1 MRYKRGPMR
10 VPPARLGATLLLLLC
25 PLLALADAPR
35 DRFGAAGYFRIMTRP
50 DFSGG
55 SGQLGY
61 YWLYGRLLNESP
73 YAELN
78 LKLDVLQATP
88 GSDEVWAEVHTRFS
102 GTSIRSA
109 DPGNGSFVNFRA
121 DYLFVRAG
129 NILLDRVT
137 WQLGTLENRWNDL
150 HIYDQRPGTLL
161 YNTVGL
167 SGTYTGDRFD
177 VLLAVGDSG
186 YSLRPQNYN
195 TVLTT
200 AAHFRYRLIPGHLEA
215 GVRAQLGYEPSV
227 RGNRNALYASPGI
240 NYEDYVRRQVVQRY
254 FENNPGQEDLVP
266 NLKPR
271 SAASFMTAG
280 YLGFGGWGPLV
291 WDNLYVT
298 FERKHPDQSYQE
310 NYRGRNWTVYIADQT
325 DQRYEANF
333 GNEAYF
339 KLIPDKLEALWGVW
353 LGYAFN
359 QDNKIKPGEDD
370 RFIGSTV
377 LRLQYFL
384 TERVHLLA
392 ETSIAREKSEN
403 GNLYRNHVD
412 SVFTNTRGV
421 PDSRGLEFGDSDTRD
436 TWQGKVGVVLQPTG
450 RGIYARPSL
459 RLLYGIQYSTQ
470 HAAFGNSFVESLD
483 QYNLYVGPERHWH
496 SVVAIEAEGWF

>member
-1 MRYKRGPMR
+1 MR
-10 VPPARLGATLLLLLC
+10 VLPARLGAFLLLLLS

-73 YAELN
+73 YGELN
-78 LKLDVLQATP
+78 LRLDVLQSTP

-102 GTSIRSA
+102 GTSFRGA

-137 WQLGTLENRWNDL
+137 WQLGTLEDRWNDL
-150 HIYDQRPGTLL
+150 HIYDQRPGTIL
-161 YNTVGL
+161 YETVGL
-167 SGTYTGDRFD
+167 SGTYQGDRFD
-177 VLLAVGDSG
+177 ALLAVGDSG
-186 YSLRPQNYN
+186 YTLRPQKYN
-195 TVLTT
+195 TVLTG
-200 AAHFRYRLIPGHLEA
+200 AASFRYRLIPGHLEL
-215 GVRAQLGYEPSV
+215 GVRGQVGYEPAV

-240 NYEDYVRRQVVQRY
+240 NYEDYVRREVVRRY
-254 FENNPGQEDLVP
+254 FEANPGQEDLVP
-266 NLKPR
+266 DLNPR
-271 SAASFMTAG
+271 SALSYRAVG
-280 YLGFGGWGPLV
+280 YLGFGNVGPLI
-291 WDNLYVT
+291 WDNFYVT
-298 FERKHPDQSYQE
+298 FERKHPDQSYSE
-310 NYRGRNWTVYIADQT
+310 NFRGRDWTVYIADQT
-325 DQRYEANF
+325 DERHELSV
-333 GNEAYF
+333 GNEAYI

-353 LGYAFN
+353 VGYAFN
-359 QDNKIKPGEDD
+359 DDNAIKPGDDD
-370 RFIGSTV
+370 RLIASTV

-392 ETSIAREKSEN
+392 ETSIAREKSQN
-403 GNLYRNHVD
+403 GNVFRNHVD
-412 SVFTNTRGV
+412 SVFTNTGGM
-421 PDSRGLEFGDSDTRD
+421 PDARGLEFGDSDTRD
-436 TWQGKVGVVLQPTG
+436 TWQGKVGVVLNPTG

-459 RLLYGIQYSTQ
+459 RLLYGIQYSSQ

-483 QYNLYVGPERHWH
+483 QYNVYIGPERHWH

>member
-1 MRYKRGPMR
+1 MR
-10 VPPARLGATLLLLLC
+10 VPPARLGAFLFVLLS

-73 YAELN
+73 YGELN
-78 LKLDVLQATP
+78 LRMDVLQAAP
-88 GSDEVWAEVHTRFS
+88 GSNDVWAEVHTRFS
-102 GTSIRSA
+102 GTSFRSA
-109 DPGNGSFVNFRA
+109 DPGNGLFTNFRA

-177 VLLAVGDSG
+177 ALLAVGDSG

-195 TVLTT
+195 TVLTG
-200 AAHFRYRLIPGHLEA
+200 AAHFRYQLIPGHLET
-215 GVRAQLGYEPSV
+215 GIRAQVGYEPSV

-240 NYEDYVRRQVVQRY
+240 NYEDYVRRQVVQRF
-254 FENNPGQEDLVP
+254 FEANPGLEDLVP
-266 NLKPR
+266 NLQPR
-271 SAASFMTAG
+271 SALSYMGAL
-280 YLGFGGWGPLV
+280 YLGFGNVGPLV
-291 WDNLYVT
+291 WNNMYLTV
-298 FERKHPDQSYQE
+298 ERKHPEQSYQE
-310 NYRGRNWTVYIADQT
+310 NFRGRNWTVYVADQT
-325 DQRYEANF
+325 DERHDVSF

-339 KLIPDKLEALWGVW
+339 RIIPNKLEALWGVW

-359 QDNKIKPGEDD
+359 DDNNIKPGEDD
-370 RFIGSTV
+370 RFIASTV

-392 ETSIAREKSEN
+392 ETSIAREKSNN
-403 GNLYRNHVD
+403 GNLFRNHVD
-412 SVFTNTRGV
+412 SVFTNTGGM
-421 PDSRGLEFGDSDTRD
+421 PDSRGLEFGDSDTRN
-436 TWQGKVGVVLQPTG
+436 TWQGKVGIVLQPTG
-450 RGIYARPSL
+450 RGIYTRPSL
-459 RLLYGIQYSTQ
+459 RLIYGIQHSSQ

-483 QYNLYVGPERHWH
+483 QYNVYIGPERHWH
-496 SVVAIEAEGWF
+496 SVVALEVEGWF